1 MRLAGLTSRDDRH
14 VSAIP
19 FAWPMPWAAFPP
31 EDDPRD
37 VRVAFGRG
45 IRALRLYHGLSQMEL
60 EHLSGLDQSMLA
72 RLETGRPVSVRFS
85 RVLGLLDALAV
96 DRTVFKTRREGAT
109 MLAFM
114 TRGDPSP
121 YALGP
126 EPLPSRYS
134 DFADLD
140 DDWADD

>member
-1 MRLAGLTSRDDRH
+1 
-14 VSAIP
+14 
-19 FAWPMPWAAFPP
+19 MPWAALPP
-31 EDDPRD
+31 VDDPRD

-60 EHLSGLDQSMLA
+60 EHLSGLDQSIIS

-85 RVLGLLDALAV
+85 RVLGLLDALGV
-96 DRTVFKTRREGAT
+96 DRTVFKSRIEGAT

-114 TRGDPSP
+114 TRGDPSW

-126 EPLPSRYS
+126 EPKPYRYS
-134 DFADLD
+134 DYNEPD
-140 DDWADD
+140 DEWADDETDEAPGPTPR